1 MRVCMVADPVLLRR
15 PGGWQVQVGETMA
28 ALARLRARERID
40 LHLELKDAHA
50 LAPSEYDVLHVFGAA
65 GGNARVVAQA
75 AQLGVP
81 VLLSARVASG
91 WTRSNGS
98 RARVAD
104 RVLGNRTDWDFD
116 TDYARMR
123 RALQGASLIA
133 ALAASERKAICDA
146 FLIEPAKVRE
156 IPNAAGTPFFGAEP
170 GRFRERNRIAGQ
182 FALMVGDVSPYND
195 QLGVAQLLAGLALPL
210 VVVGDARERDAAYLR
225 ELRKMRTVT
234 CVGALDYR
242 DPLLPSAYAA
252 ASVFILCSSGAP
264 LPMTAL
270 EALAAGTPVVSAGRP
285 AATLAGSEFAFRQL
299 GAGQPEALQRE
310 VAALLAAPPERARV
324 RALVEPFTWER
335 VAERLLDCYRELA
348 ARRG

>member
-1 MRVCMVADPVLLRR
+1 
-15 PGGWQVQVGETMA
+15 MA
-28 ALARLRARERID
+28 ALVRLREREPID
-40 LHLELKDAHA
+40 LQLELRDAHT
-50 LAPSEYDVLHVFGAA
+50 LAPARYDALHVFGTA
-65 GGNARVVAQA
+65 GCHGRVVAEA
-75 AQLGVP
+75 AQLRVP

-123 RALQGASLIA
+123 RALQGATLVA

-146 FLIEPAKVRE
+146 FLIEPGKVRE
-156 IPNAAGTPFFGAEP
+156 IPNAAGAPFFSAAP
-170 GRFRERNRIAGQ
+170 GRFREQNRIAGQ

-195 QLGVAQLLAGLALPL
+195 QLGVAQLLAALALPL

-225 ELRKMRTVT
+225 ELRKLRTVT
-234 CVGALDYR
+234 CIGALGHH
-242 DPLLPSAYAA
+242 DPLLASAYAA
-252 ASVFILCSSGAP
+252 ASVFILCSSGAA

-285 AATLAGSEFAFRQL
+285 AAALAGSEFAFRQL

-324 RALVEPFTWER
+324 RALVEAFTWER
-335 VAERLLDCYRELA
+335 VAAQLLDCYRELA